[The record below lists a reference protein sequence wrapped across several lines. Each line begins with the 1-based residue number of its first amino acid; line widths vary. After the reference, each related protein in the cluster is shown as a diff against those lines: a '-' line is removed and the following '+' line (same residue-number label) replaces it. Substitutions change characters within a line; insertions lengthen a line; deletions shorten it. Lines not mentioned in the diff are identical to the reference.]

1 MPTLTTSIQQ
11 VPEVLAEQLKETK
24 GTQIREE
31 EVKFPLLADDIIL
44 PIEQHNDFTIKL
56 SELINSV
63 QFLDIKPTYK
73 NQFHVYTLTTNYLK
87 KNLRNQFH
95 L

>member
-11 VPEVLAEQLKETK
+11 VPEVLARANKETK
-24 GTQIREE
+24 GIQIREE

-44 PIEQHNDFTIKL
+44 HIEQHNDFTKNL

-63 QFLDIKPTYK
+63 
-73 NQFHVYTLTTNYLK
+73 
-87 KNLRNQFH
+87 
-95 L
+95 